1 MEFTKVLNEKL
12 TNKIEE
18 LNALV
23 EGLNKELSIIDDY
36 ISSSLS
42 QISYVCFG
50 YRKERESDIEKNL
63 LNIKMILPEV
73 NLGEIINNINNGDV
87 KTLIEI
93 TDVINKV
100 RQYIEKIELEVKL
113 LSLYNKI
120 FNNQNMPAVIFDM
133 NHLFRTLNS
142 MFASVDEVNKGLGII
157 IAHNSKFMNDNISN
171 RNLMRQLSKYYKKDG
186 MFKENIDYVTY
197 KKLMEELLLNNKN
210 LAEEE
215 IEVIKEFIS
224 KAIEL
229 LRENNEMKQSTETIK
244 VNSDQKKDILAAE
257 DFELISL
264 SRKIIENSDE
274 IEKILEEIDYLFS
287 ILDDITDEEEK
298 EYYKEELSR
307 LIADLRN
314 LNKPYE
320 MPQHELEEENKFI
333 FLLDDEYNSYAEL
346 DTNKF
351 EGNQRKSLK
360 KVFEMISKIKVDDS
374 LLPILPLYDANP
386 VFYKRYNNVCVAF
399 SKLPNEKYLIIGAW
413 GSQEIHKMMNT
424 RARLNL
430 RQITRIKE
438 CSPEAMEKL
447 SEDHYKYYQ
456 QIVGPKKD
464 KRTR

>member
-18 LNALV
+18 LNVLV
-23 EGLNKELSIIDDY
+23 KSLNKELSIIDDY
-36 ISSSLS
+36 ISGSLN

-50 YRKERESDIEKNL
+50 YQKERESDTEKNL
-63 LNIKMILPEV
+63 LNIKMIFPEV
-73 NLGEIINNINNGDV
+73 NLGKIINNINNRDV

-100 RQYIEKIELEVKL
+100 KQYIEKIELEVKL

-142 MFASVDEVNKGLGII
+142 IFDSPNEVNKGLGII

-186 MFKENIDYVTY
+186 MFKENIDYATY
-197 KKLMEELLLNNKN
+197 RKLMEELLLNNKN

-215 IEVIKEFIS
+215 IEVIKKFIS

-229 LRENNEMKQSTETIK
+229 LRENNEMKQSTEIIR
-244 VNSDQKKDILAAE
+244 VNSNPQNGFFADE

-287 ILDDITDEEEK
+287 ILDDTTDEEEK

-314 LNKPYE
+314 LYKPYE
-320 MPQHELEEENKFI
+320 MQEQELKEENKFI

-360 KVFEMISKIKVDDS
+360 KVFEMISKIRVDDS

-386 VFYKRYNNVCVAF
+386 VFYKKYNNVCVAF

-413 GSQEIHKMMNT
+413 GSQENHKMMNT

-438 CSPEAMEKL
+438 SSSEAMEKL

-456 QIVGPKKD
+456 QIVEPKKD